1 MTNKL
6 ISFARLCAWL
16 QLEAVS
22 FITLKFDKKWKSLQI
37 SCHIDDDVKNSAR
50 NIKGDTLRKGE
61 IERKREQTIQGRE
74 LILNEVDK
82 SIFEMQ

>member
-1 MTNKL
+1 MTDKL

-37 SCHIDDDVKNSAR
+37 SCHIDDDVKNSAT

-61 IERKREQTIQGRE
+61 IQSERERERE
-74 LILNEVDK
+74 NRQYKAGISL
-82 SIFEMQ
+82 